1 MRTIRVGTGA
11 LVLSGLI
18 GLAGCTPQATIVV
31 TTTADTV
38 ADDGVTSLREAFAL
52 ANGDETDDKIA
63 LAEGATYDLTDCAA
77 GALRHTT
84 AAALV
89 VSARRSTIHQTCT
102 DDGILAATVA
112 GAKLEVDDATLVGGP
127 SSGATVEGA
136 GIAVRGPLTLLRSTV
151 TGVDAGPGGSVIAGR
166 FQGVDDQFLD
176 HLTISSGAVTGNTG
190 TAVRVR
196 DGRVRFD
203 QADIA
208 HGTGD
213 GLVLDG
219 TSAAELQ
226 DARFTDNGGW
236 GLRVNGTGNTRVH
249 ALDTTSSR
257 NAAGGISCVGCEQVE
272 LGRSTI
278 SDNGAAAASGS
289 GGGIA
294 MVALRDDP
302 DDPET
307 VNALSVWQST
317 ISGNRADRAGGGIFS
332 GVVEPTIGSP
342 RQNGVGLTEVTVS
355 GNATIGDDQP
365 GGGIAVLTGGLGI
378 HDSEISDNVAGGS
391 GSHGGGVAVVQD
403 DPVTEGAILYGGE
416 GNVFD
421 GNRASGSGGGL
432 YLDVPGVPEVLDDFT
447 GNAAGGDGGGAYLAA
462 PEGSVSYAGFVGNT
476 AGGRGGGA
484 YLEIGGLVD
493 GATFRDNQAAD
504 GGGVFVGPGLPT
516 AETTIVRSAI
526 VENTASVRGGGLAT
540 DGVKK
545 LDVVNTTLAG
555 NVAPRGAGLWAGPNA
570 PFGADRLALTF
581 VTAAGNSAPVGAN
594 VVSDGRRVETFA
606 SLLVEPL
613 GGGANCVIGVAL
625 RAPAGYS
632 FASDASCGAHATDTV
647 STADPMLGPLADNGG
662 LTPDRMPAPASPIG
676 GTVPTAVCTARPY
689 TEMDQR
695 PAWRPIGA
703 ACEPGSIDVAE
714 VP

>member
-1 MRTIRVGTGA
+1 MRTIRIGTGA
-11 LVLSGLI
+11 LLLSGLL

-38 ADDGVTSLREAFAL
+38 ADDGVTSLREAFAE

-63 LAEGATYDLTDCAA
+63 LAEGATYDLTDCGA

-89 VSARRSTIHQTCT
+89 LSARRSTIHQTCT
-102 DDGILAATVA
+102 DDGILAATVT

-127 SSGATVEGA
+127 SSGADVDGA
-136 GIAVRGPLTLLRSTV
+136 GIDVRGPLTLVRSTV
-151 TGVDAGPGGSVIAGR
+151 TGVDAGPGGSVVHGR
-166 FQGVDDQFLD
+166 FQGVDDLFLD
-176 HLTISSGAVTGNTG
+176 HLTINSSAVTGNAG
-190 TAVRVR
+190 TAIRVR

-203 QADIA
+203 QADISQN
-208 HGTGD
+208 TGD

-226 DARFTDNGGW
+226 DARFTDNLGW
-236 GLRVNGTGNTRVH
+236 GFRVNSSGNTRVH
-249 ALDTTSSR
+249 ALDTESSR
-257 NAAGGISCVGCEQVE
+257 NAAGGISCVGCYQME
-272 LGRSTI
+272 LGRTTI
-278 SDNGAAAASGS
+278 SDNGATPAPGS
-289 GGGIA
+289 GGGISF
-294 MVALRDDP
+294 VVLRDDP
-302 DDPET
+302 DDL
-307 VNALSVWQST
+307 NHLSIWQST

-332 GVVEPTIGSP
+332 GVVEPTVGST
-342 RQNGVGLTEVTVS
+342 RQSGVGLTEVTVR
-355 GNATIGDDQP
+355 GNTTIGDDQP
-365 GGGIAVLTGGLGI
+365 GGGIALFDGGLGI
-378 HDSEISDNVAGGS
+378 HDSEITDNVTGGT

-403 DPVTEGAILYGGE
+403 DPGLVMPNVYVGE
-416 GNVFD
+416 GNLFE

-432 YLDVPGVPEVLDDFT
+432 YLDVPDRPDLLDDYN
-447 GNAAGGDGGGAYLAA
+447 GNVAAGDGGGAYLAA
-462 PEGSVSYAGFVGNT
+462 PEGSVSYAGFIGNI
-476 AGGRGGGA
+476 ALGRGGGA
-484 YLEIGGLVD
+484 YLEIGGKVD
-493 GATFRDNQAAD
+493 GATFRGNQAAE

-545 LDVVNTTLAG
+545 LDVVNTTFDG
-555 NVAPRGAGLWAGPNA
+555 NIAPRGGGLWAGPNA

-581 VTAAGNSAPVGAN
+581 VTAAGNSAPAGAN

-613 GGGANCVIGVAL
+613 GGGTNCVIGAAL
-625 RAPAGYS
+625 RAPAGSS
-632 FASDASCGAHATDTV
+632 FVSDASCGAHATDTV
-647 STADPMLGPLADNGG
+647 STADPLLGPLADNGG
-662 LTPDRMPAPASPIG
+662 LTPDRMPAANSPIG
-676 GTVPTAVCTARPY
+676 GTVPTAVCTTRPY